1 MTTLPNF
8 NAFVQSWQ
16 QIHSYAPG
24 LFVEITDDETLKQ
37 ATDALKA
44 LDAEMSASGIHPH
57 PLDDLANTVMNR
69 IVAYEAVHYPIPDI
83 DAPDILKVFME
94 ERHLTQ
100 QQLAKAVGISQSTIS
115 QLLGRRRAFT
125 LEHLHKLAGYFG
137 VKVSLFLPD

>member
-8 NAFVQSWQ
+8 DAFVQSWQ
-16 QIHSYAPG
+16 QLHSYAPG
-24 LFVEITDDETLKQ
+24 LFVEIIDDDTLKQ

-69 IVAYEAVHYPIPDI
+69 IIAYEAVHYPIPDI
-83 DAPDILKVFME
+83 DAATILKVFMQ

-100 QQLAKAVGISQSTIS
+100 QHLAKAVGISQSTIS

-125 LEHLHKLAGYFG
+125 LEHMQRLAGYFG